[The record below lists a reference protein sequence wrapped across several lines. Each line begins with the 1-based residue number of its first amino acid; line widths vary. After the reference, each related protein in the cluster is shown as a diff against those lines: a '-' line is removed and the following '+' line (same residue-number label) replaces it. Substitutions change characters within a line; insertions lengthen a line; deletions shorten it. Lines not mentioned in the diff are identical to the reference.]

1 MAIKKQPD
9 SVPGKIPE
17 AANEWLRLFLKHF
30 EIHLVEHA
38 QRLNAESLL
47 RDLSLAALRAVKL
60 TLLDSGL
67 PAERLTELLGLV
79 AFENAGT
86 TETLQW
92 NGQLNARRFALIDQ
106 EIQGTLSDNHKLEL
120 VALTQLMRLTIDSEQ
135 NLPME
140 GARKL
145 HRILTE
151 PGVGG
156 AQPDR

>member
-9 SVPGKIPE
+9 SVPGKISE
-17 AANEWLRLFLKHF
+17 AADEWLRLFLKHL
-30 EIHLVEHA
+30 EVNLVEHA

-47 RDLSLAALRAVKL
+47 RDLSLETLRAVKL

-67 PAERLTELLGLV
+67 PAAQLTELLGLV
-79 AFENAGT
+79 AFESAGT

-106 EIQGTLSDNHKLEL
+106 EIQGALSDTDKLEL

-145 HRILTE
+145 HRMLTE